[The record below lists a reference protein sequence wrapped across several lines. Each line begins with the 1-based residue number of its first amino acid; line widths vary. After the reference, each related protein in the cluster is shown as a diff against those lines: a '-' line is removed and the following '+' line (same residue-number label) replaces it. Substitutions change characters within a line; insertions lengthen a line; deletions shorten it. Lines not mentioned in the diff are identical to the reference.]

1 MRKHLSDGELRASL
15 DGELESAQF
24 THLAA
29 CPECQARQRQIQAQS
44 QQTAHRLAFLAPAD
58 ELAPATRTA
67 WSRFSQRLLTQKETS
82 MIKRWFA
89 IPMVRFAAAAILF
102 LTLILAFPST
112 RALADELLNLF
123 RVQQVTVIPVDF
135 TGLEQLTGNDAL
147 GSQLSELISSST
159 ETTLE
164 PGDPVEAADAEEA
177 SELAGFT
184 ARLPQD
190 MTPSQIFV
198 TDPAAF
204 TITVDRD
211 KAQTL
216 LDGAGRNDLVLPGSI
231 DGAEISIEIPSS
243 VSASFGTC
251 PTPLSDETKG
261 DDSQIPGHS
270 YPDCVIFA
278 QIPSPSVNAPAGVDV
293 AQLAQIALEFTG
305 MTREEAAELTST
317 IDWTSTLVVPIPRH
331 AATYEQVEVDGVT
344 GTLIQRSVGD
354 EAEFALLWVKDE
366 IVYTISGQGTN
377 SEQAIEMANSLP

>member
-1 MRKHLSDGELRASL
+1 
-15 DGELESAQF
+15 
-24 THLAA
+24 
-29 CPECQARQRQIQAQS
+29 
-44 QQTAHRLAFLAPAD
+44 
-58 ELAPATRTA
+58 
-67 WSRFSQRLLTQKETS
+67 

-89 IPMVRFAAAAILF
+89 FPVVRFAAAAA
-102 LTLILAFPST
+102 LILALVLAFPGT

-159 ETTLE
+159 ETTQE

-184 ARLPQD
+184 VRLPQD
-190 MTPSQIFV
+190 MTPSQISV

-204 TITVDRD
+204 TLTVDRD
-211 KAQTL
+211 KTQAL
-216 LDGAGRNDLVLPGSI
+216 LDGAGRSDLVLPDSI
-231 DGAEISIEIPSS
+231 DGAEITIEIPSS
-243 VSASFGTC
+243 VSAAFGTC
-251 PTPLSDETKG
+251 PTPPTDETKG
-261 DDSQIPGHS
+261 DDSQIAGHS
-270 YPDCVIFA
+270 YPDCVFFA

-344 GTLIQRSVGD
+344 GTLIQRSAGD

>member
-15 DGELESAQF
+15 DRELESAQF

-29 CPECQARQRQIQAQS
+29 CSECQARQRQIQAQS
-44 QQTAHRLAFLAPAD
+44 QQAARRLAFLAPAD
-58 ELAPATRTA
+58 EPVPAMQRA
-67 WSRFSQRLLTQKETS
+67 WSQSSQRLLTQKETS
-82 MIKRWFA
+82 MVKKWFA
-89 IPMVRFAAAAILF
+89 FPVIRFATVAILF
-102 LTLILAFPST
+102 LALVLAFPST

-159 ETTLE
+159 ETIQE
-164 PGDPVEAADAEEA
+164 PGEPAEAADAEEA
-177 SELAGFT
+177 SELAEFT
-184 ARLPQD
+184 VRLPQD

-204 TITVDRD
+204 TLTVDRD

-216 LDGAGRNDLVLPGSI
+216 LDGAGRSDLVLPDSI
-231 DGAEISIEIPSS
+231 DGAEITVEIPSS
-243 VSASFGTC
+243 VSASYGTC
-251 PTPLSDETKG
+251 PTLLAGEAKG
-261 DDSQIPGHS
+261 DDSQIPGHP

-305 MTREEAAELTST
+305 MTREEAAAFTST
-317 IDWTSTLVVPIPRH
+317 VDWTSTLVVPIPRH
-331 AATYEQVEVDGVT
+331 AATYEQIDVDGVT
-344 GTLIQRSVGD
+344 GTLIQRSAGD
-354 EAEFALLWVKDE
+354 ETEFALLWVKDE